1 MDDKIIHLKKRTK
14 ADMVCSLIIAVIA
27 ICVAVLQFVTY
38 VSTEGTNVAY
48 LTNGIYALFAFGV
61 TLILFL
67 MLLEV
72 HKNGKPFSK
81 RIINELSVLAVFVII
96 GGIIPNALTTVIHN
110 EIYRLDSQIDIE
122 MVLCAKNVI
131 ISLIGVVIG
140 IVSEIFIYG
149 YELQDDMDLIA

>member
-110 EIYRLDSQIDIE
+110 EIYRLDSQIE